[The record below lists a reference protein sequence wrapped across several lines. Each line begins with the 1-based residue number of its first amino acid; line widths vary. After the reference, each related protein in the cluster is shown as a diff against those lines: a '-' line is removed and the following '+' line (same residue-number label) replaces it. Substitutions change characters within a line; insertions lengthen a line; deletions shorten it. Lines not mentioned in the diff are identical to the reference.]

1 MTGPN
6 WYDLLDVDPTATAD
20 EIRAAWRSAVADLD
34 PTDRRF
40 RVYNQAAEVLLDP
53 ARRAAYDEELAA
65 ELERGR
71 PDEAKPRGND
81 RSETEASLLAR
92 PHSRL
97 SRLADRAVPATAT
110 ETDSPR
116 SLPLVPGWVLVVV
129 AALLA
134 GALTVAG
141 VLVARPSDSS
151 VQNDTEAAQ
160 AAAERAIVPLL
171 SYDAHHLDQSAA
183 AAQPYLT
190 SDEKAQYD
198 KLFAVIRQNAPRTGT
213 VVRAKYLA
221 SGVVRSGTDRVDV
234 FVLVNQVTHN
244 KQHPKVP
251 VTYKNQVTVSMAK
264 VGGEW
269 LVDGLTTNG

>member
-1 MTGPN
+1 MTSPN

-53 ARRAAYDEELAA
+53 VRRAAYDEELAA
-65 ELERGR
+65 ELAAA
-71 PDEAKPRGND
+71 PDEPAEDESGS
-81 RSETEASLLAR
+81 SEPE
-92 PHSRL
+92 PEPEPE
-97 SRLADRAVPATAT
+97 PAGW
-110 ETDSPR
+110 
-116 SLPLVPGWVLVVV
+116 SLPGSARRPGAGVPVVPGWVLVVV

-151 VQNDTEAAQ
+151 VESDTEAAQ

-171 SYDAHHLDQSAA
+171 SYDAHHLDESAA

-234 FVLVNQVTHN
+234 FVLVNQVTNN

-264 VGGEW
+264 VGSEW
-269 LVDGLTTNG
+269 LVDGLTTNGDRA